1 MDERLTVAISSRA
14 LFDLGQSNELYESE
28 GLEAYRQ
35 YQIAHE
41 DDILL
46 PGDAFSFVKK
56 LLNIN
61 KLLDKRRVEVIL
73 LSRNSADTGL

>member
-1 MDERLTVAISSRA
+1 MDEPLTVAISSRA

-41 DDILL
+41 EDILP
-46 PGDAFSFVKK
+46 PGEAFSFVRSIRSPD
-56 LLNIN
+56 L
-61 KLLDKRRVEVIL
+61 KRFRYQFREIL
-73 LSRNSADTGL
+73 EKFIYKNMG